1 MLNLSYSY
9 LAGIIFYFLVTWL
22 PYRMRARK
30 MRPFIEEKKNV
41 IKQKMDDCAVA
52 TIPTA
57 IIVKYKSGREEII
70 NHFEST
76 SFLTTPSYMSLLVA
90 GLTILDHW
98 RRQRDDIKNAIKDVL
113 EFKEYL
119 SNKELAIL

>member
-1 MLNLSYSY
+1 
-9 LAGIIFYFLVTWL
+9 
-22 PYRMRARK
+22 MRARK
-30 MRPFIEEKKNV
+30 MRPFIEEKKKV

-57 IIVKYKSGREEII
+57 IIVKYKPGREEII

-119 SNKELAIL
+119 SNKELVIL